1 MTYLYRLAMLLV
13 VIGVPALVVCTQ
25 LTGADQGKSAS
36 EEPATPSP
44 DSESAPSPDSSAA
57 IEKMI
62 PVKNPLF
69 NQKKPHLFDSGYA
82 EDNSSCMVCHID
94 FQEELISSVHEG
106 EGVTCMGCHGDSV
119 THSGDE
125 FNITRPDVIWGRAE
139 IAAFCRQCHKKHEK
153 PDAVKAFRAKW
164 LSKRRPNGRVVLE
177 DSVCTDCH
185 GKHAIV
191 GEEGDFK

>member
-1 MTYLYRLAMLLV
+1 VLLAAVAAPTL
-13 VIGVPALVVCTQ
+13 IVCSQ
-25 LTGADQGKSAS
+25 LKSADSTPSGSS
-36 EEPATPSP
+36 EETAPISGEIA
-44 DSESAPSPDSSAA
+44 APSKDAKAQPAVDTT
-57 IEKMI
+57 EDKMI
-62 PVKNPLF
+62 PVKNPLY
-69 NQKKPHLFDSGYA
+69 NAKKPLLFDSGYA

-94 FQEELISSVHEG
+94 FQEEPISSVHE
-106 EGVTCMGCHGDSV
+106 ENEITCMACHGDSV

-139 IAAFCRQCHKKHEK
+139 IAAFCRQCHKKHKK
-153 PDAVKAFRAKW
+153 PDAVKEFRDEW

-191 GEEGDFK
+191 GEEGDFR